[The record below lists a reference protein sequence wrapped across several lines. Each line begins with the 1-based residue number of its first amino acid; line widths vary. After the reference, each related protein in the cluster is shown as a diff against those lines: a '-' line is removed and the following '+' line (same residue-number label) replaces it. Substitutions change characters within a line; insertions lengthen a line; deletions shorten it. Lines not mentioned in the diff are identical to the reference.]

1 MAVVNNE
8 ILEVLKIIAPGTAI
22 REGLENILKAKT
34 GGLIVVGDGEEVMKI
49 ADGGFYLDVEY

>member
-34 GGLIVVGDGEEVMKI
+34 GGLIVVGDG
-49 ADGGFYLDVEY
+49 